1 MVFLVVLK
9 SPIANQYGV
18 KMSETKFIKA
28 GIVIDSWKKKIFEKN
43 LTDEGYSFESFNG
56 PGLKLVTLTVETDNP
71 MKLGRLVVK
80 MQQEAA
86 NSKLN

>member
-28 GIVIDSWKKKIFEKN
+28 GIVIDSWKSPVKVITRSVGSSPIIPGSLFLN
-43 LTDEGYSFESFNG
+43 RLIILSLNG
-56 PGLKLVTLTVETDNP
+56 G
-71 MKLGRLVVK
+71 
-80 MQQEAA
+80 
-86 NSKLN
+86 